1 MTVTA
6 AALVFAPRPP
16 LLEGMDFSSAVY
28 DRNHRLLR
36 LTLTADDKYRLRLPL
51 KEISPLLRETTL
63 RHEDRHFLSHPG
75 VNPGALLRAVWHS
88 LIKRDRRLGASTLT
102 MQVARMR
109 YELNTRTPAGKLWQI
124 LCAIQLERHYS
135 KAEILEAYLNLVPY
149 GGNVEGAGAASLI
162 YFQKD
167 AGALNL
173 VESLTLSVIPQSPA
187 RRGPKEMTADARS
200 RGITLDASSEALRRA
215 RRILF
220 DEWRSVHP
228 ADAALAAR
236 LDLPLR
242 MHHSDELPFAAPHF
256 VDGLNLPPGG
266 GALVTTLD
274 PELQRLLETRLRS
287 AMESRRREG
296 ITNAVAL
303 LVETRTLAVRA
314 AVGSADYFNA
324 DIAGQVNGLTA
335 RRSPGSALK
344 PFVYALAFDAGLI
357 HPLSLL
363 NDAPASYGGYDP
375 ENFDGEFTGPISAH
389 DALVHSRNLPAV
401 QLAAQLGKPGLH
413 GLLQR
418 AGVGRLYK
426 PEHYGLA
433 IVLGGAEVT
442 PEELAALYA
451 TLGNEG
457 QYKPLRR
464 LREEKAADAVRL
476 LSPEAATLTL
486 NTLRDNPRPGQRMP
500 DGLERVTESVAW
512 KTGTSQGFHDAWS
525 AGLAGPYTLV
535 VWVGNFDH
543 RSNPAFIGR
552 DAAGPLFFAIVDA
565 LNARPEMRRR
575 PSPPPAGL
583 ARVEVC
589 ALSGMLPGPECPHR
603 VSTLF
608 IPGVSPIKVCN
619 IHRRVAIDPA
629 TGRRACP
636 GHELGLPAS
645 VYEFWPS
652 DMLKLFRAAGLPRRT
667 PPPENL
673 DCLLGG
679 GGSSGLPPRIT
690 SPQNA
695 LTYTLRSG
703 SAEPEKI
710 PLLAVTD
717 ADSRTVHWFLDAEYL
732 GVARAGQPY
741 FWTARA
747 GHFRLRVVDDEGRAD
762 AREFNVETV
771 Q

>member
-1 MTVTA
+1 MTIAA
-6 AALVFAPRPP
+6 AALVLAPRPL
-16 LLEGMDFSSAVY
+16 LLEGMDFSTAVY
-28 DRNHRLLR
+28 DRNHQLLR
-36 LTLTADDKYRLRLPL
+36 LTLTRDEKYRLRLPL
-51 KEISPLLRETTL
+51 AEISPLLRETTL
-63 RHEDRHFLSHPG
+63 LHEDRHFFTHPG
-75 VNPGALLRAVWHS
+75 VNPGALLRAAWHS
-88 LIKRDRRLGASTLT
+88 LIRRDRRLGASTLT

-109 YELNTRTPAGKLWQI
+109 YGINSRTPAGKLWQI
-124 LCAIQLERHYS
+124 LRAIQLERHYS
-135 KAEILEAYLNLVPY
+135 KREILDAYLNLVPY
-149 GGNVEGAGAASLI
+149 GGNIEGAGAASLI

-173 VESLTLSVIPQSPA
+173 VETLTLSVIPQSPA
-187 RRGPKEMTADARS
+187 RRGPRAAAAGADHE
-200 RGITLDASSEALRRA
+200 TLPAANSEPLRRA

-220 DEWRSVHP
+220 QEWLAAHP
-228 ADAALAAR
+228 ADAPLAAR

-242 MHHSDELPFAAPHF
+242 MHRAEELPFSAPHF
-256 VDGLNLPPGG
+256 VDSLHLPAGG
-266 GALVTTLD
+266 GVVDTTLD
-274 PELQRLLETRLRS
+274 LELQRLLESRLHS
-287 AMESRRREG
+287 AMEARRREG
-296 ITNAVAL
+296 ITNAAAL
-303 LVETRTLAVRA
+303 LVETRTLTIRA

-324 DIAGQVNGLTA
+324 DIAGQVNGLKA
-335 RRSPGSALK
+335 RRSPGSTLK

-363 NDAPASYGGYDP
+363 SDAPASYGGYDP
-375 ENFDGEFTGPISAH
+375 ENFDGEFSGPISAH

-401 QLAAQLGKPGLH
+401 QLAAQLGSPGLH
-413 GLLQR
+413 GLLQH
-418 AGVGRLYK
+418 AGIGGLYK

-442 PEELAALYA
+442 PMELAALYA
-451 TLGNEG
+451 MLGNDG
-457 QYKPLRR
+457 LYKPLRR
-464 LREEKAADAVRL
+464 LRDAPAADGVHL
-476 LSPEAATLTL
+476 LSPESAGLTL
-486 NTLRDNPRPGQRMP
+486 DILRDNPRPGQRAP
-500 DGLERVTESVAW
+500 DGAEHTAERIAW

-552 DAAGPLFFAIVDA
+552 DAAGPLFFAIADA
-565 LNARPEMRRR
+565 LAPRPEMRRR
-575 PSPPPAGL
+575 PPPPPAGL

-589 ALSGMLPGPECPHR
+589 ALSGMLPGADCPHR

-608 IPGVSPIKVCN
+608 IPGVSPIKMCD

-636 GHELGLPAS
+636 GRELGLPAS

-667 PPPENL
+667 PPPENA
-673 DCLLGG
+673 DCPLSGAG
-679 GGSSGLPPRIT
+679 ASGLPPRIT

-695 LTYTLRSG
+695 LTYTLRAAA
-703 SAEPEKI
+703 AEPEKI

-717 ADSRTVHWFLDAEYL
+717 ADSREVHWFLDAEYL
-732 GVARAGQPY
+732 GAARAGQPF
-741 FWTARA
+741 FWLARA
-747 GHFRLRVVDDEGRAD
+747 GHFRLRAVDDQGRVD
-762 AREFNVETV
+762 AREFNVETA